1 MERAWNLMKKK
12 IKKWHL
18 HKQKTFLFNDDI
30 DADRILVPKKE
41 PNGINYSIKYL
52 VGYNDDDVIRSPC
65 IKLPQMNG

>member
-1 MERAWNLMKKK
+1 MIGKSVKFDEKK

-41 PNGINYSIKYL
+41 PNGTNY
-52 VGYNDDDVIRSPC
+52 
-65 IKLPQMNG
+65 